1 MRTKILLLCLLPFVV
16 SLAGCDVLGID
27 PNRKNP
33 CQKAGKECCVI
44 ETGPQKYVRQ
54 CVVKAEA
61 ASECGRIASQ
71 FPKFDNYPT
80 SQVSSASNAC
90 E

>member
-1 MRTKILLLCLLPFVV
+1 MRTKILLLSLLPFAI
-16 SLAGCDVLGID
+16 SLTGCDVLGID

-33 CQKAGKECCVI
+33 CQQQGKECCVI
-44 ETGPQKYVRQ
+44 ETGPQKYVQQ
-54 CVVKAEA
+54 CVVKSEA

-71 FPKFDNYPT
+71 YPKFDQYPT
-80 SQVSSASNAC
+80 SQISSSSNAC